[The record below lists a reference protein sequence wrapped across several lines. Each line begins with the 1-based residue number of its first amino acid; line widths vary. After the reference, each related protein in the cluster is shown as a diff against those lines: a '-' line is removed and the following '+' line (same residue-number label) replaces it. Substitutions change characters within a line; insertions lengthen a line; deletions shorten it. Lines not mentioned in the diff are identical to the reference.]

1 LSFEDFVT
9 PTRAPEKNHSVSH
22 VSSQK
27 KKMCTRVKEKKN
39 PQDNGDRLAL
49 IVFLTPFFGCY
60 QFMRLAQNIWAWL
73 IPLALPRPFHSYCF
87 EAIQIV
93 LSAGLRWADF
103 GKNGLS
109 LGLCI

>member
-9 PTRAPEKNHSVSH
+9 PTRAPEKNQCLSIC
-22 VSSQK
+22 QQPK
-27 KKMCTRVKEKKN
+27 EKKMCTRVKKKN

-60 QFMRLAQNIWAWL
+60 QFRAWHKKKWAWL
-73 IPLALPRPFHSYCF
+73 IPLALPRPVHSYCF

-109 LGLCI
+109 

>member
-1 LSFEDFVT
+1 MS
-9 PTRAPEKNHSVSH
+9 AA
-22 VSSQK
+22 K
-27 KKMCTRVKEKKN
+27 KKKKCALAWKKKN

-49 IVFLTPFFGCY
+49 IVFLTPFFWVLPVP
-60 QFMRLAQNIWAWL
+60 RLAQNKWAWL
-73 IPLALPRPFHSYCF
+73 IPLALPRPVHSYCF

-109 LGLCI
+109 

>member
-1 LSFEDFVT
+1 V
-9 PTRAPEKNHSVSH
+9 HS
-22 VSSQK
+22 
-27 KKMCTRVKEKKN
+27 RERKKN

-49 IVFLTPFFGCY
+49 IVFLNPIFWVLPVHALGTK
-60 QFMRLAQNIWAWL
+60 NIWAWL

>member
-1 LSFEDFVT
+1 MS
-9 PTRAPEKNHSVSH
+9 AA
-22 VSSQK
+22 K
-27 KKMCTRVKEKKN
+27 KKKNVHSREKKN

-60 QFMRLAQNIWAWL
+60 QFRAWHKIWWAWL
-73 IPLALPRPFHSYCF
+73 IPLALPRPVHSYCF

-103 GKNGLS
+103 GKKWTVLRSVHLKKNQPHS
-109 LGLCI
+109 ADNTT